1 MKLTIIGGAG
11 VRIPFM
17 IAGLAHYA
25 PRIDLQ
31 EVWLVDIHAE
41 KLGIIGGL
49 CQSLALQHDA
59 SFTLHLSTDPREA
72 LSDADHVITTIRVGG
87 EMGRVQDERI
97 ALRHGV
103 IGQETTGPGGF
114 AMAMRSI
121 PAILKYCELIDQI
134 APRAWVHNF
143 SNPAGLVTQALRD
156 VGFTRIIGICDSA
169 NTAQHHVASYLGVA
183 ADAVETEVFG
193 LNHLSWTRTAR
204 VNRQDRL
211 PELLKDPTFI
221 DTCHMRLFDAAL
233 REYLGM
239 FLNEYLYYYYYR
251 DEMLAKLQS
260 GEETRGEEVAR
271 LTQDLLEQLRALD
284 NVEDR
289 LRTHADIMAAR
300 SATYMGHAEKSVA
313 QVPLHENEVIRPD
326 QDAQVLGYA
335 GVSLECIQA
344 IQTGTPHRTGLNVPN
359 AGAIA
364 GMGDDDVVEVTC
376 LVDANGP
383 HPVPIGE
390 IPEPQY
396 LLTRTVKR
404 YERIAAQAIISRER
418 TLAVEALFE
427 HPLVGSFSLAKA
439 LVDDY
444 LAAHREYL
452 GEWK

>member
-11 VRIPFM
+11 VRTPFM

-31 EVWLVDIHAE
+31 EVWLMDIDAE
-41 KLGIIGGL
+41 KLDIIGGL
-49 CQSLALQHDA
+49 CQSLATQHDVP
-59 SFTLHLSTDPREA
+59 FTLHLTTDPREA
-72 LSDADHVITTIRVGG
+72 LRDADHVITTIRVGG

-97 ALRHGV
+97 ALRRGA

-121 PAILKYCELIDQI
+121 PAILDYCELIDQI

-143 SNPAGLVTQALRD
+143 TNPAGLVTQALRD
-156 VGFTRIIGICDSA
+156 VGFARIIGICDSA
-169 NTAQHHVASYLGVA
+169 NIAQHHVASYLGVA

-193 LNHLSWTRTAR
+193 LNHLSWTRAAR
-204 VNRQDRL
+204 VNGQDRL

-221 DTCHMRLFDAAL
+221 DTCHMYLFDAAL
-233 REYLGM
+233 REYFGM

-251 DEMLAKLQS
+251 DEMLAKLQG

-271 LTQDLLEQLRALD
+271 LTQDLLRQLRALD

-289 LRTHADIMAAR
+289 LRVHGDIMAAR
-300 SATYMGHAEKSVA
+300 SATYIGHAEKPVA
-313 QVPLHENEVIRPD
+313 QAAPHDNQASQPD
-326 QDAQVLGYA
+326 QAAHALGYA
-335 GVSLECIQA
+335 GVTLECIEA
-344 IQTGTPHRTGLNVPN
+344 IQTGTAHRTGLNVPN

-364 GMGDDDVVEVTC
+364 GMCDDDVVEVTC

-390 IPEPQY
+390 IPESQY

-404 YERIAAQAIISRER
+404 YERLAAQAILKRDR

-444 LAAHREYL
+444 ITAHREYL
-452 GEWK
+452 GKWE

>member
-11 VRIPFM
+11 VRTPFM
-17 IAGLAHYA
+17 IAGLAQYA

-31 EVWLVDIHAE
+31 EVWLMDIHAE
-41 KLGIIGGL
+41 KLDLIGGL
-49 CQSLALQHDA
+49 CQALAEQHHVPF
-59 SFTLHLSTDPREA
+59 SLHLTTDPRDA
-72 LSDADHVITTIRVGG
+72 LRDADHVVTTIRVGG
-87 EMGRVQDERI
+87 EKGRVQDERI
-97 ALRHGV
+97 ALRHGA

-121 PAILKYCELIDQI
+121 PAILTYCELVDEI

-143 SNPAGLVTQALRD
+143 TNPAGLVTQALRD
-156 VGFTRIIGICDSA
+156 VGFERIIGICDSA
-169 NTAQHHVASYLGVA
+169 NSAQHHVASYLGVP
-183 ADAVETEVFG
+183 ADRVETEVFG
-193 LNHLSWTRTAR
+193 LNHLSWTRAAQ
-204 VNRQDRL
+204 VNGQDRL
-211 PELLKDPTFI
+211 PALLKDPAFI

-251 DEMLAKLQS
+251 DEMLAKLQG

-271 LTQDLLEQLRALD
+271 LTHDLLEQLRALD

-300 SATYMGHAEKSVA
+300 SATYMGNAEKP
-313 QVPLHENEVIRPD
+313 VPHAALHGSQAIQPD
-326 QDAQVLGYA
+326 HEAHALGYA
-335 GVSLECIQA
+335 GVTLDCIEA
-344 IQTGTPHRTGLNVPN
+344 IQTGTVHRTGLNVPN

-364 GMGDDDVVEVTC
+364 GMCDDDVVEVTC
-376 LVDANGP
+376 LVDASGP

-404 YERIAAQAIISRER
+404 YERIASQAILQRDR
-418 TLAVEALFE
+418 ALAVQALFE
-427 HPLVGSFSLAKA
+427 HPLVGSFSLAKV

-444 LAAHREYL
+444 IAAHGDYL
-452 GEWK
+452 GRWG